1 MPTPYKP
8 AGKDPFNHGGRQ
20 RPHRPCP
27 IASPLERTRSL
38 GGWAL
43 RFRPSRPPNH
53 FFELRA
59 ELGWITDHLDD
70 ENLGCHLQ
78 AVG

>member
-1 MPTPYKP
+1 LPDRL
-8 AGKDPFNHGGRQ
+8 A
-20 RPHRPCP
+20 
-27 IASPLERTRSL
+27 AERTRSL

-59 ELGWITDHLDD
+59 ELGWITDRLDD